1 MSHQLTRRDFL
12 KISAAFSLSGAL
24 NSLPIQRRDL
34 FRMPSPRMLESGKPK
49 LEGVP
54 NIIVIIFDALSAM
67 HLSTYEYP
75 RQTSPNLERF
85 ASQATVFHNHHSAGN
100 FTTPSTASLFSGTY
114 PWTHRAYNL
123 SSLISPQ
130 VQPNNLF
137 AQLDPLYYQ
146 AAYTQNTFADML
158 LYQFQKHLDRH
169 EAVDWSS
176 LAGRTFYDN
185 LFRRDAI
192 YGMKSMDQLLF
203 KREEAHGSLFLSI
216 LNDLTTQLSYQVQSA
231 RLKDIYQNGPPR
243 LANTDV
249 YIDLAMVMDS
259 VMGLLDEL
267 PKPHFT
273 YLHLMPPHMPY
284 TPTREFLG
292 MFDDGWVPL
301 AKKKHRLAP
310 GVKEERLNELRQTYD
325 EFIANLDAEFG
336 RLMDHMK
343 QTGLLDD
350 SYVIF
355 TSDHGEMFERG
366 ASGHSLPLVF
376 EPGIRIPLIISAPG
390 QTERRDVRQLTS
402 NVDLLP
408 SFLNIAGLDI
418 PLWCEGQPLPGL
430 GGEEDNQRGIYVVEA
445 KANPAY
451 GPLRKATLAIIR
463 GQYKLVHYLGYKYY
477 PDNYEFYDLKNDPD
491 ELQNL
496 YPDHPGAS
504 ELQAELDQKLSDYN
518 LQNQTK

>member
-1 MSHQLTRRDFL
+1 MSERFTRRDFL
-12 KISAAFSLSGAL
+12 KVSAALSLSGAL
-24 NSLPIQRRDL
+24 NRLSMQRHDL
-34 FRMPSPRMLESGKPK
+34 FRMSSPGMLQSGK
-49 LEGVP
+49 P

-67 HLSTYEYP
+67 HLSTYGYP

-85 ASQATVFHNHHSAGN
+85 ASQATVYHNHHSAGN

-130 VQPNNLF
+130 VQPHNLF
-137 AQLDPLYYQ
+137 AQLDPVYYQ

-185 LFRRDAI
+185 LFRQDAI

-203 KREEAHGSLFLSI
+203 KREEAHGSLFFSI
-216 LNDLTTQLSYQVQSA
+216 LNDLTTQFSYQVQSA
-231 RLKDIYQNGPPR
+231 RLKEIYPNGPPR

-249 YIDLAMVMDS
+249 YIDLAEVMDS
-259 VMGLLDEL
+259 MMGLLDEL
-267 PKPHFT
+267 PSPHFT
-273 YLHLMPPHMPY
+273 YFHLMPPHMPY
-284 TPTREFLG
+284 TPTREFSG
-292 MFDDGWVPL
+292 IFDDGWVPPT
-301 AKKKHRLAP
+301 KKKHRLAP
-310 GVKEERLNELRQTYD
+310 GVTEARLTDLRQTYD
-325 EFIANLDAEFG
+325 EFIANLDDEFG

-343 QTGLLDD
+343 QSGVFED

-376 EPGIRIPLIISAPG
+376 EPGIRVPLIISAPG

-408 SFLNIAGLDI
+408 SFLKIAGLDI
-418 PLWCEGQPLPGL
+418 PSWCEGQPLPGL
-430 GGEEDNQRGIYVVEA
+430 GGAEDDQRGIYVVEA
-445 KANPAY
+445 KANAAY
-451 GPLRKATLAIIR
+451 GPLRKATLGIIR

-477 PDNYEFYDLKNDPD
+477 PDNYEFYDLKNDPE
-491 ELQNL
+491 ELRNL
-496 YPDHPGAS
+496 YPDHPVAR
-504 ELQAELDQKLSDYN
+504 ELQVELDQKLSDYN
-518 LQNQTK
+518 KQNQAK